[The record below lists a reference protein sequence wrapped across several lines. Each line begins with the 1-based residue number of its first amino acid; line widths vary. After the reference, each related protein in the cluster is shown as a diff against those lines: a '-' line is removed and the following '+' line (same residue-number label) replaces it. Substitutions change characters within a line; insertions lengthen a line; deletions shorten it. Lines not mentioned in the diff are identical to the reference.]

1 MSNRKKILLTMVA
14 LVLVCAV
21 SVMGTLAYLTA
32 QSNDVTNTFV
42 AAGIGTMKLD
52 ESEAKLADANK
63 PGIYTLD
70 TSKRVQANNYTV
82 IPGTEVPKDPIVT
95 IETLDVEAYLFVSV
109 DDQIF
114 TGSGG
119 KEMTWAMDDNWTL
132 VGKNG
137 NNDPVYVWNST
148 VKPSEVPA
156 TGKTFNI
163 IKDQKLVVEDFY
175 GTDWPALMAP
185 SDAPTRSP
193 GVNDQL
199 TFTAYMCQA
208 AGFTTAAEAGQ
219 ACFSFTAPSN
229 P

>member
-1 MSNRKKILLTMVA
+1 MSNRKRILLTMVA

-32 QSNDVTNTFV
+32 QSKAVTNTFV

-52 ESEAKLADANK
+52 ESEAKLANANQ

-82 IPGTEVPKDPIVT
+82 IPGTEIPKDPIVT

-109 DDQIF
+109 DDLIF
-114 TGSGG
+114 SGSSG

-132 VGKNG
+132 VGTEWNG
-137 NNDPVYVWNST
+137 NPVYVWNST

-163 IKDQKLVVEDFY
+163 IKDQKLVVQDFY
-175 GTDWPALMAP
+175 GTDWSQSSTPE
-185 SDAPTRSP
+185 PTRQP
-193 GVNDQL
+193 TQNDRL
-199 TFTAYMCQA
+199 IFTAYMCQA
-208 AGFTTAAEAGQ
+208 AGFTSAAEAGQ
-219 ACFSFTAPSN
+219 ACFYFTAPSN